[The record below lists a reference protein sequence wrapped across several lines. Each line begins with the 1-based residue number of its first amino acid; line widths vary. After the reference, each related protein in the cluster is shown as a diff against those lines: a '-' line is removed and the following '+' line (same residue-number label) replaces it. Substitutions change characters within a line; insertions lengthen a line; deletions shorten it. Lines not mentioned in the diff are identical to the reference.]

1 MKKPRRFRL
10 ILAAALAVAPVLL
23 SGSAMA
29 FTDAEIAE
37 IFKTFDANGD
47 GKVDRTEFDVN
58 KISIIYRNIK
68 TDPIA
73 GVSFEQTKVSRAFFD
88 SLDKDHNGLLRPIEI
103 NDGLTFERLAGE
115 GRSTF
120 DLSDLTRFMNS
131 VGR

>member
-1 MKKPRRFRL
+1 MKNLRGFHL
-10 ILAAALAVAPVLL
+10 ALAAAFAATPLLL

-29 FTDAEIAE
+29 FTDAEIQE
-37 IFKTFDANGD
+37 VFKTFDSNGD

-68 TDPIA
+68 TDPIK
-73 GVSFEQTKVSRAFFD
+73 GVAFEQTQISRELFD

-120 DLSDLTRFMNS
+120 ELSDLSRFMKS